1 MQDRAPPSLPASL
14 AQESLVAFQAVGHD
28 VLILPNKAVAPPPL
42 PAMLP
47 SSPPAVESADDIQHV
62 SITAHGDKAKARDLL
77 AAIWTLKALEA
88 AQRPATPDE
97 RQARAGFPGFGIVV
111 LGILPDPVSGRS
123 KDAGW
128 QQLGGVSP

>member
-1 MQDRAPPSLPASL
+1 MQARAPPSRPASL
-14 AQESLVAFQAVGHD
+14 AQELLFAFQAVGHE
-28 VLILPNKAVAPPPL
+28 VLILPNKAVAPTPL
-42 PAMLP
+42 PAIRP
-47 SSPPAVESADDIQHV
+47 SSPPAVESADDMQHV
-62 SITAHGDKAKARDLL
+62 GITARGAKAKARDLL
-77 AAIWTLKALEA
+77 ATIWKLKALEE

-97 RQARAGFPGFGIVV
+97 RQALAGFPGFGIVV

>member
-1 MQDRAPPSLPASL
+1 M
-14 AQESLVAFQAVGHD
+14 
-28 VLILPNKAVAPPPL
+28 
-42 PAMLP
+42 
-47 SSPPAVESADDIQHV
+47 QHV
-62 SITAHGDKAKARDLL
+62 GITARGAKAKARDLL
-77 AAIWTLKALEA
+77 ATIWKLKALEE

-97 RQARAGFPGFGIVV
+97 RQALAGFPGFGIVV